1 MKITQ
6 INSQEILDSRG
17 NPTIETKVTASNGQE
32 TLSAVASVPSGA
44 STGDFEA
51 YELRDGDKSRFGGK
65 GVLQA
70 IKNVEKVIF
79 PVILGMDVTKQFE
92 IDQKMLDLDGT
103 DNKSNLGANAILS
116 VSMAVARLGA
126 LSSDTPLYSYI
137 AKMSENTASVP
148 RAYFNIINGGMH
160 AGNKI
165 AFQEFMISPNLV
177 NFTDNY
183 RAAAEIY
190 QTLKK
195 DLTKK
200 FGGVATL
207 LGDEGG
213 YAPNDFKQAGDAL
226 DIIIYAIDEAGY
238 TGKVDIA
245 MDIAASEFYNT
256 KTEKYD
262 LGFKMTSGEKD
273 QFSLTHEKS
282 ATEMTEY
289 YMELIEK
296 YPIISIEDP
305 FDQSDFRS
313 FAILLEKVENR
324 GVQIVA
330 DDLTVTNPKRIQ
342 KAIDSKSADALLL
355 KINQIGTI
363 SEALKSAKL
372 ARSDG

>member
-165 AFQEFMISPNLV
+165 AFQEFMISPNLG

>member
-116 VSMAVARLGA
+116 VSMAVTRLGA
-126 LSSDTPLYSYI
+126 LSSGTPLYSYI

-165 AFQEFMISPNLV
+165 AFQEFMISPNLG

-273 QFSLTHEKS
+273 QFAMNHEKS
-282 ATEMTEY
+282 ATEMMEY